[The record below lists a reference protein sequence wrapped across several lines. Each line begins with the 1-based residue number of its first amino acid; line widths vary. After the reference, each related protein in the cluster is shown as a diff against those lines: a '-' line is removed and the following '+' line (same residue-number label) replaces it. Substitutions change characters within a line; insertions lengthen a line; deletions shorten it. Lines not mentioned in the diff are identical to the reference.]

1 MLLLLLPMGSIEHS
15 SSSRFT
21 LKATE
26 QLSLKCVDSEHLWD
40 WGRLKPEFSAA
51 CVMSPLSFLFWLVLC
66 HSRLIKG
73 TSLPNIAAAAYRRR
87 KALFGISLFSL
98 SLSPSLYVIAA
109 KHATSV
115 PCRLILC
122 TLCVCIGHW
131 HHLLLLTKR
140 KKKKG
145 ETTAAAAAAQLCCS
159 NRIIFWQSS
168 AKVQFVCRCLSG
180 AVVDKRPVL
189 SSSFVFSE

>member
-131 HHLLLLTKR
+131 HHLLLLLTKR

-145 ETTAAAAAAQLCCS
+145 ETTTSAQIGS
-159 NRIIFWQSS
+159 SFGNRLPKFSSS
-168 AKVQFVCRCLSG
+168 AGAAG